1 MKKELKIEVPKDYS
15 AITLRKYIE
24 LQNDLKTYAD
34 DEEAILAALFWHLC
48 GVDAYT
54 LQKIDKHVIDQ
65 IKEQLWAFLGKTD
78 YPLNRTVM
86 IGDVE
91 YGFEPNLSQMAY
103 GAYVDISKYDGINM
117 DENWAKVM
125 SILYRP
131 VIKKAGALYD
141 IKAYDGN
148 IDGEFWLDVPMSV
161 HFGTYFFFIYTSK
174 ELVSDILNSSMQME
188 GIPANIKSI
197 LERSGELIKQ
207 SLF

>member
-34 DEEAILAALFWHLC
+34 DEEAVLAALFWHLC
-48 GVDAYT
+48 NVDAYT
-54 LQKIDKHVIDQ
+54 LQKIDKQTIDK
-65 IKEQLWAFLGKTD
+65 IKEQLWAFLGKSD
-78 YPLNRTVM
+78 YPLHRTVM
-86 IGDVE
+86 IGEVE
-91 YGFEPNLSQMAY
+91 YGFEPNLSEMAY
-103 GAYVDISKYDGINM
+103 GAYVDISKYDAM
-117 DENWAKVM
+117 QLDENWAKVM

-131 VIKKAGALYD
+131 VTRKLGALYD
-141 IKAYDGN
+141 IKQYDGK
-148 IDGEFWLDVPMSV
+148 IDDQLWLDVPMSV

-174 ELVSDILNSSMQME
+174 ELVIDILNSSIQME
-188 GIPANIKSI
+188 EIPANIKLI